1 MSEDKVSISQN
12 YFIPWMLLAF
22 LCLFP
27 HSVRGTTRS
36 SSDGVMLVS
45 KNNSRELGIRGDEYD
60 EYKKMLQKKFFEMGQ
75 EYGCLLPLSITF
87 SFRNGKDVC
96 SLINMFQFPAVT
108 AGNWGFVN
116 LWGAFSSTVSVRL
129 IHIDALADS
138 AITLSDSLNQK
149 CHHFHF
155 PDGLNLNLV

>member
-1 MSEDKVSISQN
+1 
-12 YFIPWMLLAF
+12 
-22 LCLFP
+22 
-27 HSVRGTTRS
+27 
-36 SSDGVMLVS
+36 MLVS

-116 LWGAFSSTVSVRL
+116 LWGAVLFYCQRASHSR
-129 IHIDALADS
+129 
-138 AITLSDSLNQK
+138 
-149 CHHFHF
+149 
-155 PDGLNLNLV
+155 